1 MNCNSGISLLIVS
14 LALGGCATKGQTGA
28 LVGAGVG
35 VGAGALI
42 GGGTGA
48 VVGGAVG
55 AVAGGLIGASL
66 DENDQENLH
75 KRSRSTYN
83 KVDRGEQLDV
93 DDIIALSQA
102 GISDKKIIELIQ
114 KTNSHYY
121 LTSYQV
127 DRMRRAGVSERVINY
142 MAQT

>member
-1 MNCNSGISLLIVS
+1 MNCSPGISILMIS
-14 LALGGCATKGQTGA
+14 LALGGCATKAQTGA
-28 LVGAGVG
+28 LVGAG

-66 DENDQENLH
+66 DESDQENLH

-102 GISDKKIIELIQ
+102 GISDKKIIELID

-127 DRMRRAGVSERVINY
+127 DRMRRAGVSERVINH